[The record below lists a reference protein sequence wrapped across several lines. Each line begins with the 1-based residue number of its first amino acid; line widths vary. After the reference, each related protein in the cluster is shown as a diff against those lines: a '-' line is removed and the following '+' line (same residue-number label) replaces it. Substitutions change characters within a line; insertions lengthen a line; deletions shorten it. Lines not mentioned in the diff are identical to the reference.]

1 MLHALDPD
9 EDLNSRQISCPSVA
23 PSRRRRECRA
33 QPGAAQCRQS
43 RRPPGMRPYLVTVTM
58 PCGGTPNIA
67 PLLAQAPR
75 AGGQHRWKAS
85 ISPRATARH
94 DGLLLLLPPTARRGQ
109 LRRSWRGGRILRTY
123 DHQTFSNTWIILVRE
138 LVYEHVRREQFP
150 TKPSRLDCLLL
161 CMSEDDLSE
170 FHAASGR
177 RLDYRYEVELVN
189 PLARGHLG
197 DLTLTGIKP
206 TDDVAAIERSA
217 SLYWQGTS
225 IAKPELATLSPIWIT
240 RRLKRRARWRLRRS
254 G

>member
-1 MLHALDPD
+1 MTAYFYCCPQRLDVGSFVD
-9 EDLNSRQISCPSVA
+9 
-23 PSRRRRECRA
+23 
-33 QPGAAQCRQS
+33 PGE
-43 RRPPGMRPYLVTVTM
+43 
-58 PCGGTPNIA
+58 
-67 PLLAQAPR
+67 
-75 AGGQHRWKAS
+75 
-85 ISPRATARH
+85 
-94 DGLLLLLPPTARRGQ
+94 
-109 LRRSWRGGRILRTY
+109 GGRILRTY

-138 LVYEHVRREQFP
+138 LVYEHVRRDQFP

-170 FHAASGR
+170 FHAASRR